1 MMPGF
6 GAGTL
11 TCGNIRFVIAG
22 ELRKQDHEKTTSH
35 YQPNPKS
42 HFTFS
47 LPFKSLKAEAGFRF
61 QFLRLFYRSIW
72 RWPYRRG
79 PGRD

>member
-1 MMPGF
+1 MRLMMPGF

-35 YQPNPKS
+35 Y
-42 HFTFS
+42 
-47 LPFKSLKAEAGFRF
+47 
-61 QFLRLFYRSIW
+61 
-72 RWPYRRG
+72 
-79 PGRD
+79 